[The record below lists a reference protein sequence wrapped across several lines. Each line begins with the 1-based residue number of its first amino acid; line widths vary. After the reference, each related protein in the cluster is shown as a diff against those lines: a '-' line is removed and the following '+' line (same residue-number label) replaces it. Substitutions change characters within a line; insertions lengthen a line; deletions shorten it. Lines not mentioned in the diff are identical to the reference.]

1 MSLAT
6 QVSALATRVGA
17 AIKSLT
23 ADVGDK
29 AALTTTAKGNLVAAI
44 NEVKAGALAA
54 SQKGAAGGVASLD
67 GNGKVPANQIPAT
80 AIVDTFVVASQAAML
95 ALNAAEVG
103 DIAIRTDLNKTF
115 ILKTTGYATLANWQE
130 LLTPTQAVSSVNGK
144 TGAITLVVGDIA
156 GLQAAL
162 DVSATR
168 TDMGDAATDF
178 VASFNA
184 ALT

>member
-6 QVSALATRVGA
+6 QVSALAARIGG

-29 AALTTTAKGNLVAAI
+29 TALTTAAKGSLVAAI

-54 SQKGAAGGVASLD
+54 SQKGVANGLATLD

-80 AIVDTFVVASQAAML
+80 AIVDTFVVSSQAAML

-115 ILKTTGYATLANWQE
+115 ILKATGYATLGNWQE
-130 LLTPTQAVSSVNGK
+130 LLVPTQAVASVNGK
-144 TGAITLVVGDIA
+144 TGAVTLVVGDIA
-156 GLQAAL
+156 GLQSAL
-162 DVSATR
+162 DAAATR

-184 ALT
+184 ALA